1 MKRFIVFLCVS
12 LFAFAVVAQE
22 KFAVPTPT
30 DLEKYQS
37 SAWQWNGA
45 YIILINYAKSLGKS
59 AEDAGSSVGNI
70 VKLTWNK
77 EIGYDGFVKS
87 MLYIWVTYAPQG
99 VVEIKEQADKKII
112 FVVKNFYP
120 PLKESLTEYNVTY
133 EDYLKFLNNYVLQ
146 IAEYIGLKYS
156 QNNTEEGLI
165 VTIEKK

>member
-1 MKRFIVFLCVS
+1 MKKLIVFLCVS
-12 LFAFAVVAQE
+12 LFALGVVAQE
-22 KFAVPTPT
+22 KFVVPTPT

-59 AEDAGSSVGNI
+59 AEGAGSSVGDI

-77 EIGYDGFVKS
+77 EAGYDGFVKS

-99 VVEIKEQADKKII
+99 VVEIKEQTDKKII
-112 FVVKNFYP
+112 FNVKNFYS
-120 PLKESLTEYNVTY
+120 PLEGALADYNVTY

-156 QNNTEEGLI
+156 QKNAEEGLI

>member
-1 MKRFIVFLCVS
+1 MKRLIVFLCVS

-22 KFAVPTPT
+22 KFVVPTPT

-59 AEDAGSSVGNI
+59 AEDAGLSVGNI

-99 VVEIKEQADKKII
+99 AVEIKEQTDKKII